1 MRGPISFEMVKA
13 MGQAAGFDFDLERCK
28 ILQPQ
33 MEALL
38 KDAELLETTGR
49 SEDDMALIFHFG
61 YHNLHNCR
69 KPG

>member
-1 MRGPISFEMVKA
+1 MRGPISIEMVKA
-13 MGQAAGFDFDLERCK
+13 MGQAAGFDFDMERCK

-49 SEDDMALIFHFG
+49 SEDDMALIFHFD
-61 YHNLHNCR
+61 YHNVNNSR